1 MMINCPKC
9 NFLQPKDQYCAQC
22 GINMEAWHPPQKPK
36 WKRLISNWIFQLTL
50 LFIVIFLL
58 VLRDSFFD
66 KKDTPFQETSKLSQK
81 QSSVL
86 DQKPTPTTLSQ
97 KNPNPKRKPIK
108 MTAEVQVQKETAT
121 SLKATKEETTN
132 TELKKKAT
140 LRVALINR
148 NSIEKLMQN
157 SRGVGENAI
166 IVPTQS
172 LRRTMVQ
179 SITEFKNMGQR
190 QRPYQF
196 NQETL
201 FFVGEEDPETNL
213 NLGFHLQLTVFE
225 ESQPKQIR
233 FGVQSWYQLNIN
245 GESSP
250 RANLETTMDA
260 SSSLIIVKP
269 KVHEVSFSNEENL
282 LFESSQSLRGLLDE
296 DFRED
301 ISDIVFVLEIR

>member
-9 NFLQPKDQYCAQC
+9 NFLQHKDQYCAQC
-22 GINMEAWHPPQKPK
+22 GIDMEAWHPPQKPK
-36 WKRLISNWIFQLTL
+36 WKKIISNWIFQLIL
-50 LFIVIFLL
+50 LFLVIFSV

-66 KKDTPFQETSKLSQK
+66 QTDPSIQETAGFSQK

-86 DQKPTPTTLSQ
+86 NQRPPSARLSQ
-97 KNPNPKRKPIK
+97 KNSDPKQKPTK
-108 MTAEVQVQKETAT
+108 MTAEVQKEPET
-121 SLKATKEETTN
+121 SLKATKEDTAN

-140 LRVALINR
+140 LRVVLINR

-172 LRRTMVQ
+172 FRRTMAQ
-179 SITEFKNMGQR
+179 SITEFKNMGRKQK
-190 QRPYQF
+190 PYQF

-233 FGVQSWYQLNIN
+233 FGAQSWYQLNIN

-250 RANLETTMDA
+250 RTNLETTMDA
-260 SSSLIIVKP
+260 SSSLIIAKP
-269 KVHEVSFSNEENL
+269 KVHETSFSNEESL
-282 LFESSQSLRGLLDE
+282 LFETSQSLRGLVDE
-296 DFRED
+296 DFQEE